1 MNVLFVL
8 WKGIQ
13 FILFECVLDF
23 FFFFKNVAG
32 MYTRAEVF

>member
-23 FFFFKNVAG
+23 FFFKNVAG